1 METIERKRR
10 TLDDYTEEEKR
21 ILDEGIKS
29 DKVHFVG
36 NCGRLKPFSFIETL
50 VYETLIGSWEKRQV
64 YRRRARNLPY
74 EARVAQIEALV
85 ASGVKSAKGISQK
98 AAVGKQTVYA
108 IARKEGI
115 ELQNPYEARVAQIE
129 ALVASGVNTAK
140 GISQKTNIRMDNIY
154 QILRKEGLKITR
166 HYSSSTERKKQILDL
181 FHKGVTTYE
190 AMSKETGLH
199 KGLIKGYANK
209 FGIELKGSY
218 FQISQPKKRRPEID
232 NLILEG
238 KTLQEIG
245 DAVGLTRERI
255 RQYINGS
262 GQYDLYR
269 GKRQEIEKIKKEI
282 NSNEDTPYNRK
293 RNVKNVANLV
303 RLLGLE
309 KSKSEPWPVRK
320 SLEYVLSRKGIN
332 IFNKKN
338 YTVDDILPI
347 LKRYEE
353 AKNNNKKLSL
363 EELGAGTRLGFSAV
377 SRVLKEVGLE
387 PLYGTRERRSPLN
400 NEEKKVILRVKD
412 TKLTSPDVAYFSNLN
427 FWQIS
432 QYLERKK
439 KKIGRGSTIKIFSKN
454 QGISYSL
461 G

>member
-36 NCGRLKPFSFIETL
+36 NCGRLEPFTFIETL
-50 VYETLIGSWEKRQV
+50 VYETLRGSWKKRQV

-85 ASGVKSAKGISQK
+85 ASGVKSAKGISQKAAVGKQTVYAIARKEGIELQNPYEARVAQIEALVASGVNTAKGISQK

-255 RQYINGS
+255 RQYNNGS
-262 GQYDLYR
+262 GHYDLYR

-332 IFNKKN
+332 IF
-338 YTVDDILPI
+338 
-347 LKRYEE
+347 
-353 AKNNNKKLSL
+353 
-363 EELGAGTRLGFSAV
+363 
-377 SRVLKEVGLE
+377 
-387 PLYGTRERRSPLN
+387 
-400 NEEKKVILRVKD
+400 
-412 TKLTSPDVAYFSNLN
+412 
-427 FWQIS
+427 
-432 QYLERKK
+432 
-439 KKIGRGSTIKIFSKN
+439 
-454 QGISYSL
+454 
-461 G
+461 